1 MIVLALSLLLRLRH
15 PGILFSLSSAQFS
28 FLLFFN
34 SCGVVLLLLTMA
46 GGVVAHA
53 HLSSMILIL
62 GQIVS
67 IMGYADGCDHARLCI
82 YVERAVDLR
91 VAGRRQPLID
101 ILTCVP

>member
-1 MIVLALSLLLRLRH
+1 MLVLILLLGLRH
-15 PGILFSLSSAQFS
+15 PGTLFSLSSAQFS

-62 GQIVS
+62 SQIVS
-67 IMGYADGCDHARLCI
+67 IMGYRDGCEHARLCI
-82 YVERAVDLR
+82 
-91 VAGRRQPLID
+91 
-101 ILTCVP
+101 